1 MNLKVWCAALICGVS
16 VSAICAADLPFDKI
30 VNAASHPQEWLTY
43 WGDYHATR
51 YRDLNQIDDANVDRL
66 RLQWIFQTGVPGAFE
81 TVPLVLDGIMY
92 FTANNSSAY
101 AIDARSG
108 RELWRFQYT
117 IPKDARPCCGTLN
130 RGLAMIGSR
139 LFMATPDAHLVA
151 IDSRNGRLLWDS
163 EIIPANGIYG
173 ASMAPL
179 AFKDKVVV
187 GVAGGEKGNRGL
199 IDAYDAATGK
209 RAWRFWTIPAKGEP
223 GNETWG
229 GDSWKHGGAPTWMT
243 GTYDP
248 ELNTVY
254 WGVGNPGPDLYGDV
268 RPGDNLYSDSVVALD
283 GDTGKLKWH
292 FQFTPHDVYDWD
304 AAETPMLLDLP
315 WNGKPRKLLVQ
326 ANRNAFFYVLDRV
339 TGEFLMAKPFARQT
353 WAKDIDSK
361 GRPVKNPG
369 VEPSA
374 EGTRV
379 CPQSAGA
386 ANWMAPSY
394 SPATGLFYFNVREGC
409 DVYYSSP
416 PVYEEGKGFWGSIF
430 RGETGER
437 QWGRVTALDPLTAKT
452 KWTYKLY
459 QAPWA
464 GTLATSGNLLFAGD
478 EDGYLMAFNAKTGE
492 LLWKINT
499 GNRLATSPITFELD
513 GKQYIAMPSGS
524 VLLAFALPDE
534 VVAGK
539 KK

>member
-1 MNLKVWCAALICGVS
+1 LNLKVWCAALICGAS
-16 VSAICAADLPFDKI
+16 VGAICAADLPFDKI
-30 VNAASHPQEWLTY
+30 VHAASDPQEWLTY

-51 YRDLNQIDDANVDRL
+51 YRDLNQIDDANVDQL

-81 TVPLVLDGIMY
+81 TVPLVLDGVMY

-130 RGLAMIGSR
+130 RGLAMIGRR

-163 EIIPANGIYG
+163 EIIRANGIYG

-209 RAWRFWTIPAKGEP
+209 RAWRFWTVPGKGEP

-229 GDSWKHGGAPTWMT
+229 GDSWKRGGAPTWMT
-243 GTYDP
+243 GTYDA

-353 WAKDIDSK
+353 WAKEIDSK

-386 ANWMAPSY
+386 TNWMAPSY

-437 QWGRVTALDPLTAKT
+437 QWGRVTALDPLTAET

-478 EDGYLMAFNAKTGE
+478 EDGYLMAFNAKTGA
-492 LLWKINT
+492 LLWKVNT
-499 GNRLATSPITFELD
+499 GNRLATSPITFEID

-534 VVAGK
+534 AVAGK

>member
-1 MNLKVWCAALICGVS
+1 
-16 VSAICAADLPFDKI
+16 
-30 VNAASHPQEWLTY
+30 
-43 WGDYHATR
+43 
-51 YRDLNQIDDANVDRL
+51 
-66 RLQWIFQTGVPGAFE
+66 
-81 TVPLVLDGIMY
+81 
-92 FTANNSSAY
+92 
-101 AIDARSG
+101 
-108 RELWRFQYT
+108 
-117 IPKDARPCCGTLN
+117 
-130 RGLAMIGSR
+130 
-139 LFMATPDAHLVA
+139 
-151 IDSRNGRLLWDS
+151 
-163 EIIPANGIYG
+163 
-173 ASMAPL
+173 
-179 AFKDKVVV
+179 VVV
-187 GVAGGEKGNRGL
+187 GVSGGEKGNRGL

-209 RAWRFWTIPAKGEP
+209 RAWRFWSIPAKGEP

-229 GDSWKHGGAPTWMT
+229 GDSWKQGGGPTWMT
-243 GTYDP
+243 GTYDA

-283 GDTGKLKWH
+283 GETGTLKWH

-304 AAETPMLLDLP
+304 ATETPMLLDLP

-339 TGEFLMAKPFARQT
+339 TGEFLMAKPFATQT
-353 WAKDIDSK
+353 WAKKIDNK

-386 ANWMAPSY
+386 TNWMAPSY
-394 SPATGLFYFNVREGC
+394 SPVTGLFYFNVRQGC

-416 PVYEEGKGFWGSIF
+416 PVYEEGKGYWGSIF

-437 QWGRVTALDPLTAKT
+437 QWGRVAAIDPLTAET

-478 EDGYLMAFNAKTGE
+478 EDGYLMAFNARTGE

-499 GNRLATSPITFELD
+499 GNRLAASPITFEID
-513 GKQYIAMPSGS
+513 GKQYVAMPSGS
-524 VLLAFALPDE
+524 ALLAFTLPDE
-534 VVAGK
+534 VVADK